1 MQRGFTNAQAELLL
15 SVDFVN
21 LNFANV
27 KYGMIHDTI

>member
-21 LNFANV
+21 LNFQSE
-27 KYGMIHDTI
+27 IRHDS